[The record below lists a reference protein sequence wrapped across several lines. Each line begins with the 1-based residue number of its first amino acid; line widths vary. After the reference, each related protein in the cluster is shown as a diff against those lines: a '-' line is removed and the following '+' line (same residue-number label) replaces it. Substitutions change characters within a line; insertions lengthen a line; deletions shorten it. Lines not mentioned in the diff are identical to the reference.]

1 MTTTNARE
9 TRDDRRRD
17 AALFVTWAVLSL
29 VLALLVDGVP
39 DRALFVA
46 LVAGWSV
53 VVGVATRLQALLRA
67 AQRGDVVRDAGAPTY
82 RAIALLPSSTI
93 VALLSAL
100 PAATLATAVALD
112 GPARIACALLAGLV
126 PFVVARLAFAR
137 DRARA
142 RAPRSASVLSLVVVD
157 GALPTA
163 IVSAPFGALVL
174 AARLSGGLVLTPQ
187 SWARHVAV
195 SIALYAIL
203 LSVTGFAKTWR
214 ERSSGLV
221 VTPAPVREAPSALGV
236 GGALA
241 VVALFVVPL
250 VDVPRDTAV
259 LLALKGAL
267 SFVCAFGFFA
277 LGALRA
283 LRADPRA

>member
-1 MTTTNARE
+1 MTTTNARDAG
-9 TRDDRRRD
+9 DDRRRD
-17 AALFVTWAVLSL
+17 VALFLTWALLSL

-39 DRALFVA
+39 DRGLFVA

-67 AQRGDVVRDAGAPTY
+67 AQRGDVVREAGAPTY
-82 RAIALLPSSTI
+82 RATTLLPSSTI
-93 VALLSAL
+93 VALVSAL
-100 PAATLATAVALD
+100 PGVALASAIALD
-112 GPARIACALLAGLV
+112 GLARIASALLAGLV
-126 PFVVARLAFAR
+126 PFVVARLVFAR
-137 DRARA
+137 DRARP
-142 RAPRSASVLSLVVVD
+142 RAPRSAGVFSVVVVD
-157 GALPTA
+157 GAFPTA

-187 SWARHVAV
+187 SLARHVAV
-195 SIALYAIL
+195 SIALYAVL

-214 ERSSGLV
+214 ERTSGLV

-250 VDVPRDTAV
+250 VDVPRDETV
-259 LLALKGAL
+259 LLVAKGAL
-267 SFVCAFGFFA
+267 SFVCAFGFFS

-283 LRADPRA
+283 LRSDPRA